1 MGSGSGD
8 YGKYITPHD
17 KEALM
22 SEEIFTEIFSAVPQ
36 QSVFM
41 RLARKLP
48 NMKGRV
54 ERLRILDFLPDVQFV
69 GEKGGADKTFSAIKK
84 TSKLAWAN
92 KYIVPG
98 ELAVII
104 PVPESAVA
112 DEDYDLWTE
121 CKPAITEAI
130 GQTIDIA
137 TMFGTAGVNVP
148 VTWPNGIVTG
158 APGHH
163 LIPLGSVGDL
173 YADLLQPGGVWSVV
187 ENDGYLVNG
196 AAGYITMKALLR
208 ACRDSVTGQP
218 IFQGDPSQKMGYTV
232 DGVPFL
238 FSLNGGWDPT
248 AALLIAGDW
257 DQAVWSIRQDV
268 TFKILDQAV
277 LTDENYQITHNL
289 AQEDM
294 IALRITFRFGWQLP
308 NPVNRMEGDDSLRY
322 PFGILVPGGSGSG
335 GTP

>member
-1 MGSGSGD
+1 
-8 YGKYITPHD
+8 
-17 KEALM
+17 
-22 SEEIFTEIFSAVPQ
+22 
-36 QSVFM
+36 
-41 RLARKLP
+41 
-48 NMKGRV
+48 
-54 ERLRILDFLPDVQFV
+54 
-69 GEKGGADKTFSAIKK
+69 
-84 TSKLAWAN
+84 
-92 KYIVPG
+92 
-98 ELAVII
+98 
-104 PVPESAVA
+104 
-112 DEDYDLWTE
+112 
-121 CKPAITEAI
+121 
-130 GQTIDIA
+130 
-137 TMFGTAGVNVP
+137 
-148 VTWPNGIVTG
+148 
-158 APGHH
+158 
-163 LIPLGSVGDL
+163 
-173 YADLLQPGGVWSVV
+173 VWSVV

-208 ACRDSVTGQP
+208 ACRDAVTGQP

-308 NPVNRMEGDDSLRY
+308 NPVNRMEGDDTLRY